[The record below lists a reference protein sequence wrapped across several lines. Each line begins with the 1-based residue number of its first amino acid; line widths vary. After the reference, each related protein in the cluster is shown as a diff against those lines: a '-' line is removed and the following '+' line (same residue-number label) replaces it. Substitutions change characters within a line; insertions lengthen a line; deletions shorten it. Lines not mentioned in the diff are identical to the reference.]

1 MIKRTMIPALLGLAL
16 ASHAVLA
23 QDMVS
28 PAKPGPERTTY
39 QPLSDEQV
47 RQEITAQHVL
57 IRPARGEMR
66 LFVPR
71 ALLSCRVSLH
81 ARL

>member
-47 RQEITAQHVL
+47 RAEQN
-57 IRPARGEMR
+57 
-66 LFVPR
+66 
-71 ALLSCRVSLH
+71 ALKEYWATHDSNAASYPFNP
-81 ARL
+81 

>member
-23 QDMVS
+23 QDMRS
-28 PAKPGPERTTY
+28 PAIPGPERTMQ

-47 RQEITAQHVL
+47 QAEQKALKEYWATHDFSD
-57 IRPARGEMR
+57 PAYP
-66 LFVPR
+66 FNP
-71 ALLSCRVSLH
+71 
-81 ARL
+81 

>member
-47 RQEITAQHVL
+47 RTEQN
-57 IRPARGEMR
+57 
-66 LFVPR
+66 
-71 ALLSCRVSLH
+71 ALKEYWATHDSNAASH
-81 ARL
+81 PFNP

>member
-28 PAKPGPERTTY
+28 PAIPGPERTSY
-39 QPLSDEQV
+39 EPMSDDQ
-47 RQEITAQHVL
+47 
-57 IRPARGEMR
+57 AREYWATHDTNAASYP
-66 LFVPR
+66 FNP
-71 ALLSCRVSLH
+71 
-81 ARL
+81 